1 MNFLRLLPVVLS
13 LLLLGA
19 HFLRAGIMPLA
30 ATLVALAVLA
40 PVPRRWMARLVQV
53 ALVVGG
59 FEWIRTLFMNIAT
72 RSDLGEPWMRMAL
85 ILGGV
90 ALFTFGSLLVFRS
103 PALRARYGLDAASGE
118 APVRESGQ
126 Q

>member
-1 MNFLRLLPVVLS
+1 MTFLRLLPVVLS

-19 HFLRAGIMPLA
+19 HFLRAGITPLA
-30 ATLVALAVLA
+30 AALVALAVLA
-40 PVPRRWMARLVQV
+40 PVPRPWMARLVQV

-103 PALRARYGLDAASGE
+103 PALRVRYGLDEQAPAAGE
-118 APVRESGQ
+118 EGTSP
-126 Q
+126 